1 MFGAFLTLIRCH
13 FCGFKKCAPNCAPRY
28 MVQFDIKWNQ

>member
-13 FCGFKKCAPNCAPRY
+13 FCGF
-28 MVQFDIKWNQ
+28 